1 MVKGELKKE
10 SRDLVQDDLVLYQ
23 LQQSL
28 QALLMAGGELR
39 VGPLQQPALVL
50 KQGPIH
56 NDGPDLAPVAHQ
68 PIVHHLLDQLK
79 LTIGIASRLL

>member
-56 NDGPDLAPVAHQ
+56 DDGPDLTPVAHQ
-68 PIVHHLLDQLK
+68 PVVHHLLDQLK
-79 LTIGIASRLL
+79 